1 MLVFDLAT
9 GELAEVVEA
18 ADICGVAA
26 CDGGFA
32 SSTGEGLLL
41 SGGESVR
48 LPALAFDN
56 RVVRI
61 AAA

>member
-1 MLVFDLAT
+1 
-9 GELAEVVEA
+9 VVEA
-18 ADICGVAA
+18 AGICGVAA
-26 CDGGFA
+26 CDGGLA

-41 SGGESVR
+41 SGGDSVR